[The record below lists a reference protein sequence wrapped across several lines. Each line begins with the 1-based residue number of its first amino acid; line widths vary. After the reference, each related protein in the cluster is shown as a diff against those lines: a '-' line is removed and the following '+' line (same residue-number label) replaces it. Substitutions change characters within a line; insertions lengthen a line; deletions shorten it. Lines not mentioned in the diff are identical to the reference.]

1 MAEADTNTAMLLGEV
16 RGQLRELIHTVNNRA
31 QENAHIVKQLAKL
44 EDVPKQ
50 LETLSNRMTALEAD
64 KNRRDGAMSIGGWLM
79 RSNAVVYLIMLA
91 GAAWA
96 YVKGVFSS

>member
-1 MAEADTNTAMLLGEV
+1 MSEADPNTAMLLGEV

-50 LETLSNRMTALEAD
+50 LETLSSRMAALEAD
-64 KNRRDGAMSIGGWLM
+64 KNRREGAMSLGSWLM
-79 RSNAVVYLIMLA
+79 RSNLVVYVIMAA
-91 GAAWA
+91 GAAYA
-96 YVKGVFSS
+96 YVRGYFSS